1 MRAHPLAGLIAAAA
15 RLISGVQV
23 RWVDA
28 EPDPRQAVYFANH
41 SSHLDFV
48 VLWSS
53 LPAEV
58 RALTRPV
65 AAQDYWDAGLRRALA
80 VNIFRAV
87 LVARHAGKGQGHPGS
102 ADPSSGDP
110 NSGDPSF
117 GNPSFGNPSFSNP
130 RLAIERML
138 EAMGDKESLILFPEG
153 TRGSGEEVAAFKSGL
168 YYLCQRRPGLRLVP
182 AYLNNLNRILPK
194 GDFLPVPFISQLT
207 FGSAM
212 ALAAGESKPAFLAR
226 AREAVCRL
234 KDLS

>member
-1 MRAHPLAGLIAAAA
+1 MKAHPLAGIIAAAA

-23 RWVDA
+23 RWVDS

-65 AAQDYWDAGLRRALA
+65 AAQDYWSAGLRRALA
-80 VNIFRAV
+80 VNVFRAV
-87 LVARHAGKGQGHPGS
+87 LVARHARQSDGHDGT
-102 ADPSSGDP
+102 ADPSSADP
-110 NSGDPSF
+110 ASD
-117 GNPSFGNPSFSNP
+117 P
-130 RLAIERML
+130 RLAIQHML
-138 EAMGDKESLILFPEG
+138 EAMGDTESLILFPEG
-153 TRGSGEEVAAFKSGL
+153 TRGTGEEVAAFKSGL
-168 YYLCQRRPGLRLVP
+168 YYLCQQRPGLRLVP

-194 GDFLPVPFISQLT
+194 SEVLPVPFISQLT
-207 FGSAM
+207 FGPAM
-212 ALAAGESKPAFLAR
+212 ALEAGESKPVFLAR

-234 KDLS
+234 RTI

>member
-1 MRAHPLAGLIAAAA
+1 MRAHPLADIFAGVIAAAA

-23 RWVDA
+23 RWVDS

-58 RALTRPV
+58 RAVTRPV
-65 AAQDYWDAGLRRALA
+65 AAQDYWNRGLRRALV

-87 LVARHAGKGQGHPGS
+87 LVTRHAGRSEGHEPP
-102 ADPSSGDP
+102 AD
-110 NSGDPSF
+110 
-117 GNPSFGNPSFSNP
+117 P
-130 RLAIERML
+130 RLAIEHML
-138 EAMGDKESLILFPEG
+138 EAMGDTESLILFPEG
-153 TRGSGEEVAAFKSGL
+153 TRGTGEEVAAFKSGL
-168 YYLCQRRPGLRLVP
+168 YYLCQQRPSLRLIP

-194 GDFLPVPFISQLT
+194 GEFLPVPFISRLT
-207 FGSAM
+207 FGPAM
-212 ALAAGESKPAFLAR
+212 ALEAGESKPAFLAR

-234 KDLS
+234 KDLG

>member
-1 MRAHPLAGLIAAAA
+1 MRARLLTRMAAGLAAGMIAAAA

-23 RWVDA
+23 RWVDS
-28 EPDPRQAVYFANH
+28 EPDTRQAVYFANH

-53 LPAEV
+53 LPPEV

-65 AAQDYWDAGLRRALA
+65 AAQDYWNRGPRKALA
-80 VNIFRAV
+80 VNVFRAV
-87 LVARHAGKGQGHPGS
+87 LVARS
-102 ADPSSGDP
+102 AAKIEGTEGAADP
-110 NSGDPSF
+110 NSDPR
-117 GNPSFGNPSFSNP
+117 SNDP
-130 RLAIERML
+130 RLAIEHML
-138 EAMGDKESLILFPEG
+138 EAMGENESLILFPEG

-168 YYLCQRRPGLRLVP
+168 YYLCQQRPGLRLVP

-194 GDFLPVPFISQLT
+194 GEFLPVPFISKLT

-212 ALAAGESKPAFLAR
+212 TLETGESKPVFLAR

-234 KDLS
+234 KDLG

>member
-1 MRAHPLAGLIAAAA
+1 MKARLVTRMAAGLAAGMIAAAA

-23 RWVDA
+23 RWVDS
-28 EPDPRQAVYFANH
+28 EPDTRQAVYFANH

-53 LPAEV
+53 LPPEV

-65 AAQDYWDAGLRRALA
+65 AAQDYWNRGPRKALA
-80 VNIFRAV
+80 VNVFRAV
-87 LVARHAGKGQGHPGS
+87 LVARS
-102 ADPSSGDP
+102 AAKIEGTEGATDP
-110 NSGDPSF
+110 NSDPR
-117 GNPSFGNPSFSNP
+117 SNDP
-130 RLAIERML
+130 RLAIEHML
-138 EAMGDKESLILFPEG
+138 EAMGENESLILFPEG

-168 YYLCQRRPGLRLVP
+168 YYLCQQRPGLRLVP

-194 GDFLPVPFISQLT
+194 GEFLPVPFISKLT

-212 ALAAGESKPAFLAR
+212 TLETGESKPVFLAR

-234 KDLS
+234 KDLG